1 MKITALGTVDDGIL
15 KISNR
20 KQFDQDIK
28 QYEGKRVEMVI
39 QVAKKRRSL
48 NQNAWYWGQVLPCCL
63 HGFKEMG
70 HEQLSI
76 DTLHTFFKARFLD
89 EPEQIVSPHSGEV
102 ITLTKTTTNLTTTQ
116 MMTYT
121 DSIVR
126 FAAEFLGINIPDPT
140 PIFSI

>member
-48 NQNAWYWGQVLPCCL
+48 NQNAYLWSTVYPCMV
-63 HGFKEMG
+63 HGFKEIG
-70 HEQLSI
+70 HERI
-76 DTLHTFFKARFLD
+76 DVEVVHKFCKDRWLD
-89 EPEQIVSPHSGEV
+89 EPEKIVSPHTGEE
-102 ITLTKTTTNLTTTQ
+102 ITLTKTTTNLTTSQ
-116 MMTYT
+116 MMDYT
-121 DSIVR
+121 ESIKR